1 MSGNSQQDYIAE
13 ILGLMAVKQFLPDSI
28 SAEDRKNFEVPLGR
42 RAAKLIKEYAAER
55 EQVAALAADDARR
68 KEFDKRTENLAKALP
83 GITKG
88 TLQAI
93 SAFQKNDPI
102 SGSAAV
108 MDICASL
115 APMLGALS
123 AAGGPPGMVVG
134 AIFAMVG
141 QILSF
146 FAPKSESL
154 TSQIA
159 KLLKDLQA
167 EERAQQIKAVH
178 TSITNYASSLNRATR
193 RIEAALNQPGLQ
205 IMVIS
210 QIIKDFNPI
219 DGPTINK
226 FWDVAEWLQEEKN
239 QGHDQ
244 WPNILAGVCQAYM
257 DLMATVI
264 TVMSLVS
271 TDAMQ
276 ERFDESEKLPAD
288 KGSEVR
294 RVLTEL
300 LALATARLI
309 EYGAC
314 NDAQLEYLRQSVSP
328 ARDRGMLWQIDDS
341 DKGHVWAGTNIH
353 LGSFKY
359 LGGEAKRIAV
369 AVAKEDLA
377 SSARTYHAVTLEPW
391 IDQGWKGYDRTYHC
405 VVKAPYDSMDANEL
419 GSLHAVTDVWATPA
433 AGDNKKEVYL
443 YLVKAKELQGYALAA
458 DGSLRSVYSRTLNL
472 NATAVRV
479 VHDPSSV
486 SGDPDGLVQAAGKP
500 KLESIAYAG
509 AAASS
514 QIYVDAAGKEGYVPS
529 PWGGYS
535 GLGIDQDFVW
545 VYKADG
551 LACATHASVMRCL
564 RGEIAKPRWM
574 AHDPAQLLYAAAY
587 GRDQGKVRDREPLKG
602 LVDLCACDDGTLVAA
617 LYTRSVVEQPPAV
630 ASWPQSSSDPVYAFK
645 DANALYGAVHEIDV
659 KNGTL
664 GVTWTKLGSAT
675 GVRVQK
681 LPVFCWPLFESL
693 RASLEALAV
702 ALAEAQ

>member
-1 MSGNSQQDYIAE
+1 MSGKSQQDYIAE
-13 ILGLMAVKQFLPDSI
+13 ILGLMAMKQFLPDSI
-28 SAEDRKNFEVPLGR
+28 SAEDRRTFEAPLSR
-42 RAAKLIKEYAAER
+42 RAAKLVKEYAAAR
-55 EQVAALAADDARR
+55 EEVAGLAADDARR

-88 TLQAI
+88 TLAAI

-102 SGSAAV
+102 NGSAAV

-123 AAGGPPGMVVG
+123 AAGGPPGMLVG

-167 EERAQQIKAVH
+167 DEKARQIKAVH
-178 TSITNYASSLNRATR
+178 TSITNYASSLNRATG
-193 RIEAALNQPGLQ
+193 RIEAALSKPGLQ

-210 QIIKDFNPI
+210 QIIRDFNPI

-226 FWDVAEWLQEEKN
+226 FWEVAEWLQEEKN

-244 WPNILAGVCQAYM
+244 WPNVLAGMCQAYM
-257 DLMATVI
+257 DLMSTII

-314 NDAQLEYLRQSVSP
+314 NDAQLEYLRQSVAP

-341 DKGHVWAGTNIH
+341 DKGHLWAGTNIH

-377 SSARTYHAVTLEPW
+377 SASRTYHAVALEPW

-405 VVKAPYDSMDANEL
+405 VVKAPYDSMAAKQL
-419 GSLHAVTDVWATPA
+419 GSLHAVTDVWATSA
-433 AGDNKKEVYL
+433 AGENKKEVYL
-443 YLVKAKELQGYALAA
+443 YLVKAKELQGYALGA
-458 DGSLRSVYSRTLNL
+458 DGSLRSVYSRTLKVD
-472 NATAVRV
+472 ARAVRV

-500 KLESIAYAG
+500 KLDFIAYAG

-514 QIYVDAAGKEGYVPS
+514 QIYVDASGKEGYVPS

-535 GLGIDQDFVW
+535 GLGVDQDFVW
-545 VYKADG
+545 VYRADG

-574 AHDPAQLLYAAAY
+574 AYDPAQLLYTAVY
-587 GRDQGKVRDREPLKG
+587 GRDQGKVRDPKPLKG

-630 ASWPQSSSDPVYAFK
+630 SSWPQSSGESVYVFK

-659 KNGTL
+659 KNGTIA
-664 GVTWTKLGSAT
+664 VTWTKLGRAT

-681 LPVFCWPLFESL
+681 LPVFCWSLFESL
-693 RASLEALAV
+693 RASLDALAV
-702 ALAEAQ
+702 ALTETP